1 MAIFIMGI
9 GMVSVFAIFPVAALM
24 MGQAIE
30 KYQINEVVN
39 NTQSNFDAD
48 ALEFVKNQPNWVF
61 YANNQQLS
69 TISGSFLNSTGLISS
84 STKYLFLDQA
94 AATNGRSAL
103 AGIPTAKILFP
114 DQNSPATWPE
124 SWYRIWVAEG
134 SQSNTYPSFLNS
146 YTTPWK
152 NERFQTLIN
161 ERYFTSNFDI
171 ELDESGRVA
180 EYNSSN
186 LTFNPVA
193 QGKYS
198 VSFLLEKKPPL
209 DNPLP
214 SRRYMLVYKGRS
226 QTFADFLGV
235 SKSIPYIFTI
245 NGNQSFS
252 GIDNTNPMSPSV
264 FPAFNS
270 FTEIVKKNDWLMIY
284 NSLGERTFHQIRNIN
299 NVNNISEI
307 ELNQKFNS
315 SILNGVATIE
325 SVYLLSDVIRVIDM
339 GAG

>member
-1 MAIFIMGI
+1 MNRKGITLLEVLMAIFIMGI

-30 KYQINEVVN
+30 KYQINEVLS
-39 NTQSNFDAD
+39 NTQSNFDTD
-48 ALEFVKNQPNWVF
+48 ALEFVKNQPSWIFN
-61 YANNQQLS
+61 ANNQQLS
-69 TISGSFLNSTGLISS
+69 TTSGSFLNITGLTSF
-84 STKYLFLDQA
+84 STQYLFLDQA
-94 AATNGRSAL
+94 AAMNGRPSL

-114 DQNSPATWPE
+114 AQNLPATWPE
-124 SWYRIWVAEG
+124 NWQKIWVAEG

-146 YTTPWK
+146 YTTQWK

-226 QTFADFLGV
+226 QTFSDFLISGV
-235 SKSIPYIFTI
+235 TSLNTANAFTVT
-245 NGNQSFS
+245 
-252 GIDNTNPMSPSV
+252 DLT
-264 FPAFNS
+264 FPDKC
-270 FTEIVKKNDWLMIY
+270 KKNDWVMVV
-284 NSLGERTFHQIRNIN
+284 NSLSERTFNQIQNIN
-299 NVNNISEI
+299 GT
-307 ELNQKFNS
+307 ELELRQKFGPS
-315 SILNGVATIE
+315 VTSGVISIQ
-325 SVYLLSDVIRVIDM
+325 SVYLLSDVIRVIDL

>member
-1 MAIFIMGI
+1 VNRKGITLLEVLMAIFIMGI

-94 AATNGRSAL
+94 AAMNGRSAL

-124 SWYRIWVAEG
+124 SWYKVWVAEG

-146 YTTPWK
+146 YTNQWK
-152 NERFQTLIN
+152 TERFQTLIN
-161 ERYFTSNFDI
+161 DRYFTSNFDI

-180 EYNSSN
+180 EYNNSN
-186 LTFNPVA
+186 LKFNPVA

-226 QTFADFLGV
+226 QTFADFPASSV
-235 SKSIPYIFTI
+235 SAVNPNSVITVQDTVFYDLCKKGDWVMAI
-245 NGNQSFS
+245 NN
-252 GIDNTNPMSPSV
+252 
-264 FPAFNS
+264 
-270 FTEIVKKNDWLMIY
+270 
-284 NSLGERTFHQIRNIN
+284 LGERSFHKIKSLNIG
-299 NVNNISEI
+299 SEL
-307 ELNQKFNS
+307 EVEPKFFYKPD
-315 SILNGVATIE
+315 ITVPVYIPPVQPNG
-325 SVYLLSDVIRVIDM
+325 VYLLSDVIRVIDL

>member
-1 MAIFIMGI
+1 MNRKGITLLEVLMAIFIMGI

-48 ALEFVKNQPNWVF
+48 ALEFVKNQPDWIY

-69 TISGSFLNSTGLISS
+69 TTNGSFLNSTGLTSS
-84 STKYLFLDQA
+84 STQYLFLDQA
-94 AATNGRSAL
+94 AVMNGRSSL
-103 AGIPTAKILFP
+103 AGVLTAKIRFP
-114 DQNSPATWPE
+114 DQYSPATWPE
-124 SWYRIWVAEG
+124 GWQKIWVAEN

-146 YTTPWK
+146 YTNQWK
-152 NERFQTLIN
+152 NERFETLIN

-180 EYNSSN
+180 EYSAASN
-186 LTFNPVA
+186 PPKYSPVA
-193 QGKYS
+193 QAKYT

-226 QTFADFLGV
+226 QTFADFPLE
-235 SKSIPYIFTI
+235 SITTDVASVPNLIV
-245 NGNQSFS
+245 
-252 GIDNTNPMSPSV
+252 PSPGTLDYKKQGWIMT
-264 FPAFNS
+264 FNS
-270 FTEIVKKNDWLMIY
+270 VTGNR
-284 NSLGERTFHQIRNIN
+284 SFHQITAIN
-299 NVNNISEI
+299 PVGAGI
-307 ELNQKFNS
+307 ELEVKPKLGTDANN
-315 SILNGVATIE
+315 
-325 SVYLLSDVIRVIDM
+325 VYLLSDVVRVIDM

>member
-48 ALEFVKNQPNWVF
+48 ALEFIKNKPDWI
-61 YANNQQLS
+61 Y
-69 TISGSFLNSTGLISS
+69 SGGSVLNPALNGASPQ
-84 STKYLFLDQA
+84 YLFLDQA
-94 AATNGRSAL
+94 AGPSRSSLGGVTVAYING
-103 AGIPTAKILFP
+103 GGVI
-114 DQNSPATWPE
+114 SPN
-124 SWYRIWVAEG
+124 
-134 SQSNTYPSFLNS
+134 Q
-146 YTTPWK
+146 
-152 NERFQTLIN
+152 IN
-161 ERYFTSNFDI
+161 DRYFTSNFDI
-171 ELDESGRVA
+171 ELDESGRAVTPV
-180 EYNSSN
+180 SS
-186 LTFNPVA
+186 V
-193 QGKYS
+193 GRYS

-235 SKSIPYIFTI
+235 TKSLPYIFTI

-252 GIDNTNPMSPSV
+252 GIDNTNLMSPSV
-264 FPAFNS
+264 YPAFNS

-299 NVNNISEI
+299 NASNIG
-307 ELNQKFNS
+307 ELELFQKFNT
-315 SILNGVATIE
+315 SILNGSATIQ
-325 SVYLLSDVIRVIDM
+325 SVYLLSDVVRVIDM